1 MSGSDEAADDV
12 DLDVVA
18 TEVWNAVDAVD
29 AVDAWN
35 AVDAAVATSFLW
47 ADGVVGELAAG
58 NKSSPKSD
66 AVPGTS

>member
-18 TEVWNAVDAVD
+18 TEVWNAVDA
-29 AVDAWN
+29 
-35 AVDAAVATSFLW
+35 AVATSLLW
-47 ADGVVGELAAG
+47 PDGVVGELAAG

>member
-18 TEVWNAVDAVD
+18 TEVWNAVD
-29 AVDAWN
+29 